1 MKIFAQQLTQ
11 QNTLIESLLSQ
22 LTEAKARKE
31 NLEQSQATCQSALLT
46 VETAIKEIKSHGS
59 FEALTLFRDELEQL
73 FDEDC
78 IPGGSDPPEPEDI
91 ISDSD
96 SDSGINDTQ
105 DTPQDNSSLQPVATI
120 SDPETGKQYTINA
133 VKDSQTGE
141 LQYAATTV
149 APAPIDNN
157 GNTAEEQEASPSAVE
172 AQFTDNQ
179 DNAEHPDI
187 VHLGERVIYLHN
199 VGAYAMT
206 GWFGFDLVKD
216 AKAFIKDA
224 KVAFSQ
230 ISKAELQRT
239 LTRTGCKAEVVVEGD
254 LEISRIEGAAKK
266 LFGWQPPQEP
276 PKPETTPYPTPIQP
290 QKLYPE
296 KDRALFSPLFQHYL
310 ATKDANLGKIIL
322 FHVGDFYE
330 AFFQDAETISEAL
343 ELVITS
349 KNSGHPQIRRIPMAG
364 FPDHTLQRYCALL
377 EKKGY
382 GVVVVE
388 KDSSLTTKM
397 LQEEEQLA
405 LVI

>member
-1 MKIFAQQLTQ
+1 MNIFAQQLTRQ
-11 QNTLIESLLSQ
+11 DTLIESLLSQ

-59 FEALTLFRDELEQL
+59 FEALILFRAELEQL

-78 IPGGSDPPEPEDI
+78 ITGGSDPPESEDI

-120 SDPETGKQYTINA
+120 ADPETGKQYTVTA

-149 APAPIDNN
+149 APALTDNN
-157 GNTAEEQEASPSAVE
+157 GNTAVEQEASPSVVE
-172 AQFTDNQ
+172 APFTDNQ
-179 DNAEHPDI
+179 NNAEHPDI

-199 VGAYAMT
+199 VGSFAMT

-216 AKAFIKDA
+216 AKAFLKDA
-224 KVAFSQ
+224 KVAFSH

-239 LTRTGCKAEVVVEGD
+239 LTRTGCKAEVVLEGD

-266 LFGWQPPQEP
+266 LFGWQPPEQ
-276 PKPETTPYPTPIQP
+276 PKSETTPYPTPIQP
-290 QKLYPE
+290 QKLYPDQ
-296 KDRALFSPLFQHYL
+296 DRALFSPLFQHYL
-310 ATKDANLGKIIL
+310 ATKDAHPEKIVL

-330 AFFQDAETISEAL
+330 SFFQDAETISEAL

-349 KNSGHPQIRRIPMAG
+349 KNSGHPQIRRIPKAG
-364 FPDHTLQRYCALL
+364 FPDHTLQRYQSILI
-377 EKKGY
+377 EKGY

-388 KDSSLTTKM
+388 KDTLKKS
-397 LQEEEQLA
+397 QEVQMALA
-405 LVI
+405 LE